1 MDTVGVAGMEA
12 RSRRVRDG
20 RLHGRGAGDMK
31 GSLAA
36 SMLVGAAA
44 SAKGSAAT

>member
-1 MDTVGVAGMEA
+1 MDTVGVAGMESPFA
-12 RSRRVRDG
+12 PVVRDG

-36 SMLVGAAA
+36 SMLVGAPRC
-44 SAKGSAAT
+44 GSG